1 MTRRCRLCR
10 GVLDQCAL
18 LNAVDVCTSCAIKAI
33 HASRQGTRAK
43 VTATR
48 LRDAGQ
54 SAASQAPDEWA
65 VLVAAV
71 NKVAA
76 EHDGEVDWTH
86 VRPIIRGRIE
96 PKHVGTL
103 VRRARREGLLIE
115 DHFHRSEDVVGKN
128 AGRMEPK
135 YRIGTTAQEAVA

>member
-1 MTRRCRLCR
+1 MTARCRLCT
-10 GVLDQCAL
+10 GVLDFAATA
-18 LNAVDVCTSCAIKAI
+18 NHVDVCTSCAIKAI

-48 LRDAGQ
+48 DAGQ
-54 SAASQAPDEWA
+54 SAASQAHPDEWA

-115 DHFHRSEDVVGKN
+115 DHFDRSEDVVGKN

>member
-1 MTRRCRLCR
+1 MS
-10 GVLDQCAL
+10 A
-18 LNAVDVCTSCAIKAI
+18 
-33 HASRQGTRAK
+33 
-43 VTATR
+43 AT
-48 LRDAGQ
+48 RDAGQ

-71 NKVAA
+71 SKVAA

-115 DHFHRSEDVVGKN
+115 DHFDRSEDVVGKN

>member
-1 MTRRCRLCR
+1 MTTPTC
-10 GVLDQCAL
+10 DQCQGRLYPCDIASNLTTCVECARRAL
-18 LNAVDVCTSCAIKAI
+18 R
-33 HASRQGTRAK
+33 ASRHPSPA
-43 VTATR
+43 A

-115 DHFHRSEDVVGKN
+115 DHFDRSEDVVGKN